1 MESGGMGLDAW
12 FAAYNTCKISPN
24 HVEPL
29 KETMFLDEISL
40 KPGCSNA

>member
-29 KETMFLDEISL
+29 REIMFLDEINL
-40 KPGCSNA
+40 KPAVL